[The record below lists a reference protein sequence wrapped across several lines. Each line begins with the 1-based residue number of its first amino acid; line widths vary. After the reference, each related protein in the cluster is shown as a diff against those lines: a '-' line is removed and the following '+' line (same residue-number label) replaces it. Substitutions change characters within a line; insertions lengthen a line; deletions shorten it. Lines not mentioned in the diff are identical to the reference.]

1 MLHPQEVLIMSHKTT
16 FYISGLKCGG
26 CIANAKNSLEKVTG
40 YESADFDLEAGTMK
54 VTGDVDPQAI
64 SIAMTEAGYAAVV
77 KSD

>member
-1 MLHPQEVLIMSHKTT
+1 MDTETT

-26 CIANAKNSLEKVTG
+26 CVATAKNALSNVTG
-40 YESADFDLEAGTMK
+40 YKSADFDLEAGVMR

-64 SIAMTEAGYAAVV
+64 SVAMSEVGYAAVV